1 MDSTRKGNCPITRAI
16 AFSRGIPDGREVIIL
31 NPRVA
36 RISHG
41 EAVYHFCVAK
51 ISLAERRIKLVI
63 RRCDFYLVS
72 PRKKICENCVKTLD
86 FVIIKYY
93 NLCILHK
100 EKANQ

>member
-1 MDSTRKGNCPITRAI
+1 MRSFRFNSHSEQMHKHL
-16 AFSRGIPDGREVIIL
+16 RGIPDGREVIIL

-72 PRKKICENCVKTLD
+72 PRKKFL
-86 FVIIKYY
+86 
-93 NLCILHK
+93 
-100 EKANQ
+100 